1 MNSSELAANTNEQS
15 SVQTVR
21 PFIMLNHLVSGGSSH
36 NLQNDGDGNHILKDK
51 TSSLFIKMVLASH
64 SNPEGQFELSGAP
77 PLDLQEL
84 VTEFSLNRE
93 CVNQLA
99 AEAGFRVITA
109 GLTPITGIESI
120 DWMPKGRYV
129 IMREYLPERG
139 DLAHYMMKGTT
150 SVQCNYDFIDE
161 ADCALKVALV
171 LAVCTSYHRNVCKLS
186 I

>member
-1 MNSSELAANTNEQS
+1 M
-15 SVQTVR
+15 
-21 PFIMLNHLVSGGSSH
+21 
-36 NLQNDGDGNHILKDK
+36 
-51 TSSLFIKMVLASH
+51 
-64 SNPEGQFELSGAP
+64 
-77 PLDLQEL
+77 
-84 VTEFSLNRE
+84 TEFSLNRE

-129 IMREYLPERG
+129 IVENILPERG

-161 ADCALKVALV
+161 SDCALKVALCAGV
-171 LAVCTSYHRNVCKLS
+171 APLTTVMFANSPLYLNRPTQILKVSRGHIWTRTDPDRTGFHLQVKGRLYL
-186 I
+186 